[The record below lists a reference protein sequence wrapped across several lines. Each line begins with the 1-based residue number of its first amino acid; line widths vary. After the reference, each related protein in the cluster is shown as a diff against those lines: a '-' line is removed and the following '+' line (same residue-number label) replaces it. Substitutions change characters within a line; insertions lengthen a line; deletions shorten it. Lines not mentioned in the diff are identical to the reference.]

1 MQRLR
6 RWLASVRGRDA
17 IERRQAYLLQV
28 FLLIVAT
35 VFYVV
40 ALLYAL
46 SSLSNATSENRFVS
60 NATAALVLTGL
71 VLVLRR
77 GFFRAVAALT
87 IAFLIYAFA
96 GSLVTAQPHIAG
108 SYLALLMV
116 PLVMAGLILPRIWLL
131 VTAVAVFAAG
141 ELAVNA
147 RPDEALIGLFSG
159 GDLPSCCSI

>member
-6 RWLASVRGRDA
+6 RWLAAVRGRDA

-35 VFYVV
+35 VFYAV
-40 ALLYAL
+40 ALLYVL
-46 SSLSNATSENRFVS
+46 SSLSGEPSENRFVS

-77 GFFRAVAALT
+77 GFFRAVAILT
-87 IAFLIYAFA
+87 IAFLTFAFA
-96 GSLVTAQPHIAG
+96 QSLVTAQPHIAG
-108 SYLALLMV
+108 SYLALLML
-116 PLVMAGLILPRIWLL
+116 PLVMAGLILPRIGLL
-131 VTAVAVFAAG
+131 VTAIAVFLAG

-147 RPDEALIGLFSG
+147 RTDGALFPDL
-159 GDLPSCCSI
+159 